1 MLTCCIFIC
10 IPPHTTTP
18 PRLTRARSDIFR
30 TLKGPW
36 ESAHE
41 YNVVMAGWRA
51 TGWSPFDMRVY
62 WEVKKDED
70 YRATLLKKTTDL
82 DPTLARS
89 ITASTLL
96 GVFQGSTAEG
106 AAAEAAA
113 AGEEPDDNDDSNA
126 NDDPDARRRAAI
138 ATITD

>member
-1 MLTCCIFIC
+1 MF
-10 IPPHTTTP
+10 
-18 PRLTRARSDIFR
+18 DIFR